1 MARIQ
6 RGSWDAVEHFDPLLA
21 PGAVV
26 ARRFGGDGG
35 HGISYRAFPRPLTFY
50 LAFDARRPPFSDR
63 RLRQAV
69 TLALDRRTLS
79 TFWNQA
85 LPNVAQMGPGALQRA
100 PTDMEP
106 TARIIPPG
114 LRGGG
119 AVRLRPS
126 DLDRARRLVGRRNV
140 TARMAVQTGDER
152 SRAFAGLVRAALAPL
167 GIEVRPVVVADVSA
181 SLRDRRAGIQLA
193 ALATQLD
200 YPDPASFLTQMLGH
214 DVPAAWLP
222 QSVHG
227 QIARLARLRGP
238 ARDRAAVRLAS
249 RLATRE
255 VPVVAYGTPTI
266 GALLGNRLGCRIWNG
281 VDAGLDLAALCLERR

>member
-1 MARIQ
+1 
-6 RGSWDAVEHFDPLLA
+6 
-21 PGAVV
+21 
-26 ARRFGGDGG
+26 
-35 HGISYRAFPRPLTFY
+35 
-50 LAFDARRPPFSDR
+50 
-63 RLRQAV
+63 
-69 TLALDRRTLS
+69 
-79 TFWNQA
+79 
-85 LPNVAQMGPGALQRA
+85 
-100 PTDMEP
+100 MEP
-106 TARIIPPG
+106 TARIMPPG
-114 LRGGG
+114 VRGGG
-119 AVRLRPS
+119 AAGFQPT
-126 DLDRARRLVGRRNV
+126 DLARAVALTDRRHV
-140 TARMAVQTGDER
+140 TARIAVQAGEPR
-152 SRAFAGLVRAALAPL
+152 SRAFAGLVRSALAPL
-167 GIEVRPVVVADVSA
+167 GIEVRPVAVADVFA

-227 QIARLARLRGP
+227 QIARLARLRGR

-249 RLATRE
+249 RLAIRE